1 MLISPA
7 IPCSCLQRSHAHVS
21 SGPMPTSPAVPC
33 SRLQLSHAHVS
44 SCPML
49 TSPAVP
55 CPRLQRS
62 HAHVSSGPMLISPA
76 VPCSRLQ
83 WSHAHVSSSKTCASP
98 HRNRQTAQRVSLG
111 TKLSLS
117 TERVGIMGSLFLVA
131 LTASQTGLLPRKPP
145 LLTTVA
151 ACLLCLSRFPKQ
163 VVGTCTGN
171 HKSN

>member
-7 IPCSCLQRSHAHVS
+7 VPCSCLQRSHAHVS

-33 SRLQLSHAHVS
+33 SRLQWSHTHVS
-44 SCPML
+44 SGPMP

-55 CPRLQRS
+55 CSRLQRS
-62 HAHVSSGPMLISPA
+62 HAHVSSGPMLTSPA

-83 WSHAHVSSSKTCASP
+83 QSHAHISSSKTCTSP
-98 HRNRQTAQRVSLG
+98 HHNRQTAQRVSLG
-111 TKLSLS
+111 TRLSLN
-117 TERVGIMGSLFLVA
+117 TERVGTMGSLFLVA
-131 LTASQTGLLPRKPP
+131 LTASQTETS